1 MKESP
6 LIPVK
11 PWYKQFWPWLIIA
24 LPASSV
30 IAGLSTLY
38 IAFNTQDTLVRDDWY
53 KEGTTIN
60 RRIELDKNALSLG
73 LSATLTVDDING
85 ELLLDLHSTQL
96 NYPYPSQLSMEFIH
110 PTLAQKDQRL
120 TLMLTQNG
128 RYHGNLER
136 SLLGKYQL
144 LLSNKMP
151 DAPEVTTTQTYKD
164 VWRLMQV
171 EFFPLKNTITLGS

>member
-6 LIPVK
+6 LLPAK

-85 ELLLDLHSTQL
+85 ELLLDLHSTQSDYL
-96 NYPYPSQLSMEFIH
+96 YPSQLSMEFIH
-110 PTLAQKDQRL
+110 PTLAQKDQRI
-120 TLMLTQNG
+120 TLILTQNG

-136 SLLGKYQL
+136 GLLGKYQL

-151 DAPEVTTTQTYKD
+151 ELTEVTTTQTQKEL
-164 VWRLMQV
+164 WRLMQV
-171 EFFPLKNTITLGS
+171 KIFPLKNTLTLEP